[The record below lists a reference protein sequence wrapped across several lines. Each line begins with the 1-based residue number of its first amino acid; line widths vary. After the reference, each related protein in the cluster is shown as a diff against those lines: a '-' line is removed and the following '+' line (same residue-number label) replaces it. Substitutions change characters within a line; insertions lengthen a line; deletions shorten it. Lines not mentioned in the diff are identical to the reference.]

1 MASDSSEGLGSGF
14 WGLNGC
20 PVWDCGISGSRTLRL

>member
-20 PVWDCGISGSRTLRL
+20 PVWDLGFRGLGL